1 MTAQEI
7 AYDAPAFDDLLWVA
21 DEVWQ
26 ALLGEEEVLAPRP
39 VPPGTPFDAP
49 GTWSA
54 AVSVSGGWQGTVTV
68 ELSADV
74 AAALTAQM
82 LALPAGE
89 DAADADVADAVGELV
104 NMIGGNVKSL
114 MPGPSVLSLPMVA
127 AGRAAHSSEL
137 AEVVRFDACW
147 RDQPLRFSVHVPN
160 H

>member
-1 MTAQEI
+1 MTAQEVT
-7 AYDAPAFDDLLWVA
+7 YDAPAADDLLWIA
-21 DEVWQ
+21 EEVWQ
-26 ALLGEEEVLAPRP
+26 ALLGEDELLVSRL

-54 AVSVSGGWQGTVTV
+54 AVFVSGGWQGTVTV

-74 AAALTAQM
+74 AAALTVRM
-82 LALPAGE
+82 LALPADE

-137 AEVVRFDACW
+137 AEAVRLDACW
-147 RDQPLRFSVHVPN
+147 RDQPLRFSVHVP
-160 H
+160 HH